1 MGLAIA
7 GHRSHPERVV
17 RRHSDERTIVS
28 GVLARPGERS
38 RERVMEDVVL
48 GFLAVLIGAV
58 LCFRGYLALRV
69 VIAMWGSLVGF
80 LVGAGIVAGVTG
92 ESFLASVLAWST
104 GLGVAVVFGLVA
116 YLYYA
121 VSVVIG
127 IGAIGFTLGTTAM
140 VALGVNWSWV
150 VALVGLTVGVVLALV
165 SIAGDL
171 PMLLLALLSAL
182 AGASIVILGLLLI
195 GGVLDGADL
204 AAGQTTATLNLAWW
218 WHVLYGV
225 LVVVGMG
232 VQLRSAAT
240 RAETLRTA
248 WAA

>member
-1 MGLAIA
+1 
-7 GHRSHPERVV
+7 VV
-17 RRHSDERTIVS
+17 RCHPSRRTIVTGVRPS
-28 GVLARPGERS
+28 GWVFKEH
-38 RERVMEDVVL
+38 VMQDVAL
-48 GFLAVLIGAV
+48 GFLAVLVGAV

-92 ESFLASVLAWST
+92 EGFLISVLAWST
-104 GLGVAVVFGLVA
+104 GVGMAVVFGLVA

-140 VALGVNWSWV
+140 VTLGVSWSWV
-150 VALVGLTVGVVLALV
+150 VALVGLAVGTMLALV
-165 SIAGDL
+165 AIAGDL
-171 PMLLLALLSAL
+171 PMVLLALLSAL

-195 GGVLDGADL
+195 GGVLDSAEL
-204 AAGQTTATLNLAWW
+204 AATQTTATLDLAWW
-218 WHVLYGV
+218 WNVVYGV
-225 LVVVGMG
+225 LVLVGMG
-232 VQLRSAAT
+232 LQLRSAEA
-240 RAETLRTA
+240 RAETLRAA